1 MGKSRLQANI
11 ASPLPAAGLI
21 VCRVLG
27 GLGKWEKMPNDDSPS
42 LSVDRRLALAGAM
55 LMVALPLDRSAAAE
69 PVGALPQ
76 DDAEFVTIDGWV
88 LRRDDL
94 VRHGG

>member
-1 MGKSRLQANI
+1 MGKDAERRQPFAFRGS
-11 ASPLPAAGLI
+11 SPRPG
-21 VCRVLG
+21 
-27 GLGKWEKMPNDDSPS
+27 
-42 LSVDRRLALAGAM
+42 RRDADGRP
-55 LMVALPLDRSAAAE
+55 PLDRSAAAE